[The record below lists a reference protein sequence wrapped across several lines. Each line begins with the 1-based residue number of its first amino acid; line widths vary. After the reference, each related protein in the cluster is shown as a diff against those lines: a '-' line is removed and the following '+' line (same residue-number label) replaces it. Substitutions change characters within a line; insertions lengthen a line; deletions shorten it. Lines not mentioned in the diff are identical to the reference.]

1 MQKKKN
7 RITTN
12 VKEHREIH
20 TCKQH
25 IYIHT
30 QICGWYK
37 VLESFFPLYLK
48 TQVWFPVYH
57 LLILNKQATSVK
69 TE

>member
-1 MQKKKN
+1 MLKMQKKKKN
-7 RITTN
+7 QNHHQRQGTQ
-12 VKEHREIH
+12 EMH

-37 VLESFFPLYLK
+37 VLASFFSPLSQNPGLVSCLSAINIK
-48 TQVWFPVYH
+48 
-57 LLILNKQATSVK
+57 
-69 TE
+69 